1 MKTPRSFTK
10 DTSGRI
16 ALHDG
21 TEIQTYKISDDD
33 YKEALRIG
41 IEELIRQGKMKLA
54 DIIF

>member
-1 MKTPRSFTK
+1 MKKPHSFIK
-10 DTSGRI
+10 DSSGKI
-16 ALHDG
+16 NLHDG
-21 TEIQTYKISDDD
+21 TEIQTYKISDED